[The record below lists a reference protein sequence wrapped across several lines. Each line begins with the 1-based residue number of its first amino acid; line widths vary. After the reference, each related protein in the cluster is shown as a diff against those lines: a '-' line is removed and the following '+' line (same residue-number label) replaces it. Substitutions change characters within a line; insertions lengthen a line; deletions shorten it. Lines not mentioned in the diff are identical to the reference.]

1 VVEVFVLG
9 RFDGSNDVVVSV
21 LLLGLLLLG
30 LVPDVVEV
38 SPGLM
43 SVVTGGLVLVMVSVL
58 LSVVVGALLPEALG
72 SGKYCDAGAGS
83 VKAFD
88 A

>member
-21 LLLGLLLLG
+21 LLLGLLLLLG

-58 LSVVVGALLPEALG
+58 LSVVVGALVPEALG
-72 SGKYCDAGAGS
+72 SG
-83 VKAFD
+83 
-88 A
+88 